1 MLGQFEVGGSKCAL
15 RDHSEVPGVTGAG
28 LSLGAL
34 AGSKVG
40 ERVVGHLDS
49 LPPQGSTGV
58 VTTHDGWAQ
67 VRPYSSPLPRFRLVP
82 IWPFLSFFFFVC
94 FRLQH

>member
-40 ERVVGHLDS
+40 ERVMGHLDS

-58 VTTHDGWAQ
+58 VTTRDGCMMGGHRSVLTPA
-67 VRPYSSPLPRFRLVP
+67 PSPGFG
-82 IWPFLSFFFFVC
+82 WYPFGLS
-94 FRLQH
+94 